1 MLKDF
6 LEFFIKNNYHLIVI
20 YIIAGYVIYRLTIRI
35 IDKSIKKIKNKRTL
49 TIQTMIN
56 HFIKYVIIIITIIAI
71 LNILGVN
78 VTSMLAGVGII
89 SVIIG
94 LALQDIMKDYLVG
107 LSIVL
112 EEHYDVGDI
121 VEINGHLGTVKHLNL
136 KTTTITTFENV
147 VITLSNRTIT
157 EVKNYSKGD
166 MNIILSIPMPYDV
179 PTSEADKVINSIVK
193 RLEKEKEV
201 IKKVDIWDFSSFE
214 DSYIKY
220 KLSIPVKNE
229 AQFKLKRKANRII
242 KEEYDKEGI
251 SVPFNIVEVRN
262 GKNI

>member
-1 MLKDF
+1 MLEDYFK
-6 LEFFIKNNYHLIVI
+6 FFIKNNYHLIII
-20 YIIAGYVIYRLTIRI
+20 YIIVAYITYRIATNI
-35 IDKSIKKIKNKRTL
+35 INRSIKKLKNKRSV

-71 LNILGVN
+71 LNVLGVN

-94 LALQDIMKDYLVG
+94 LALQDVMKDYLVG

-136 KTTTITTFENV
+136 KTTTITTFENII
-147 VITLSNRTIT
+147 ITLSNRTIT
-157 EVKNYSKGD
+157 EVKNYSKGN
-166 MNIILSIPMPYDV
+166 MNVILSIPMPYDV
-179 PTSEADKVINSIVK
+179 PTAKADKIINNIVK
-193 RLEKEKEV
+193 RLEKEQDV
-201 IKKVDIWDFSSFE
+201 NNNVDIWDFSSFE
-214 DSYIKY
+214 DSYILY

-229 AQFKLKRKANRII
+229 AQFRMKRQANRII
-242 KEEYDKEGI
+242 KEEYDKAGI
-251 SVPFNIVEVRN
+251 SIPFNIIEVKN
-262 GKNI
+262 G